1 MIHQL
6 TLLPLHQKRPGRWAW
21 LQKWHQT
28 ACHSWPWTR
37 TEMLDF
43 SIWGLEQAIHLFAW
57 ESWLQNWQFSS
68 QLHCCPTTR
77 SRAPLNR
84 SANLKPTSWTY
95 LIHPLTVQ
103 RDFVHECYKQNLW
116 KGQPYSPKLT
126 GTYTTPTEKKK
137 PEENQAGSIVQWPGE
152 MLTSVQ
158 HALSTEMFPY
168 SVSDD
173 YKSLNREGVTP
184 QQLKKIHSK
193 PNLAHWSGF
202 TRHQCF

>member
-77 SRAPLNR
+77 SRARLNR

-95 LIHPLTVQ
+95 SIHPLTVQ

-137 PEENQAGSIVQWPGE
+137 N
-152 MLTSVQ
+152 
-158 HALSTEMFPY
+158 
-168 SVSDD
+168 
-173 YKSLNREGVTP
+173 
-184 QQLKKIHSK
+184 LKKIKLDQLYSGLVRCWHLCNMHYRQKCSPIQSQMITTAWTEKESHHSSWK
-193 PNLAHWSGF
+193 KSSRNPI
-202 TRHQCF
+202 

>member
-77 SRAPLNR
+77 SRARLNR

-95 LIHPLTVQ
+95 SIHPLTVQ

-126 GTYTTPTEKKK
+126 GTYTTSTEKKK
-137 PEENQAGSIVQWPGE
+137 TWR
-152 MLTSVQ
+152 
-158 HALSTEMFPY
+158 
-168 SVSDD
+168 
-173 YKSLNREGVTP
+173 KSSWINCTVAWWDADICATCTIDRNVPLFSLRWL
-184 QQLKKIHSK
+184 QQLEQRRSHTTAPQKN
-193 PNLAHWSGF
+193 PLE
-202 TRHQCF
+202 TRFSSLVRFY